1 MVSSF
6 PCSKSCSGLR
16 GPHMSQIFHPSTAS
30 VFLIGK
36 GIPLYLPFSTAL
48 ESLNVKFDHS
58 AGNKCLLSV
67 TQHCAIISIVQSSI
81 FCV

>member
-16 GPHMSQIFHPSTAS
+16 GPHVSQIFHPAS
-30 VFLIGK
+30 MFLIGK
-36 GIPLYLPFSTAL
+36 GIPSYLPFSSAL

-67 TQHCAIISIVQSSI
+67 TQHYAIISIVQSSI